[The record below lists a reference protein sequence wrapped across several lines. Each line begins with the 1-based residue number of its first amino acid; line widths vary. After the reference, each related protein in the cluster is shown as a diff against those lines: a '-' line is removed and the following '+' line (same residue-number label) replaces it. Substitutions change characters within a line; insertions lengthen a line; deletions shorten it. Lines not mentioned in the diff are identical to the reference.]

1 MERGIR
7 IIMRKEKSI
16 VIKRERERERE
27 MHRRHFTINVLCE
40 ETNKIG

>member
-27 MHRRHFTINVLCE
+27 KCIDDILQLMCCVKELI
-40 ETNKIG
+40 K